1 MTTSID
7 NPNQLIAAL
16 FAALDEGLSLPRGPL
31 PGKRPRYHL
40 TLPDTE
46 EIDHTRFN
54 RAYFNFSG
62 MDITISMFSGTE
74 SEEREVP
81 PFDITKPPE
90 GQELSMALMVLKRY
104 ADKEPTA
111 LFTHQDAQ
119 RVHDAVSSA
128 FRVLSKPSEPR
139 GHPMREKVKNGGA
152 SKLEQQP
159 TAGGSVGI
167 DRKFLRDHRTSNPRL
182 HALYVA
188 YAIEELKLAREHF
201 EAWNEFSRTSAGA
214 IGWAMWKAV
223 QDEIANDAAWFEAAS
238 IVFSHFEVEPY
249 MAPLTH
255 VGKDEAVEEQA

>member
-1 MTTSID
+1 MTTAID
-7 NPNQLIAAL
+7 NPNMLITKL
-16 FAALDEGLSLPRGPL
+16 FEALDEGLSDIFPN
-31 PGKRPRYHL
+31 KRKPNYRI
-40 TLPDTE
+40 TLPTAE

-54 RAYFNFSG
+54 RAYFNLNG

-74 SEEREVP
+74 SVEREVP

-128 FRVLSKPSEPR
+128 FRVLSKPA

-159 TAGGSVGI
+159 TADGSVGI

-255 VGKDEAVEEQA
+255 IGKDEAVEEQA

>member
-1 MTTSID
+1 MTTAID

-62 MDITISMFSGTE
+62 MDITISMFSGTN

-128 FRVLSKPSEPR
+128 FRTLSKPETP
-139 GHPMREKVKNGGA
+139 KVKNSGA
-152 SKLEQQP
+152 SKLEQM
-159 TAGGSVGI
+159 TANPDGSVGNE
-167 DRKFLRDHRTSNPRL
+167 RRFLRDFRVENPKL

-201 EAWNEFSRTSAGA
+201 EAWNDFSRTSAGA

-223 QDEIANDAAWFEAAS
+223 QEEIATDAAWFEAAS
-238 IVFSHFEVEPY
+238 IVFSHFETDQY
-249 MAPLTH
+249 MAPLTRIGNG
-255 VGKDEAVEEQA
+255 VKEEADEKA